1 MNAANAQSTL
11 KKKGKCAERSD
22 TVLYYDVQLL
32 NLLLKADNKTQAK
45 TIRGKKRAISQKIIT
60 FDIETTSFLID
71 KKTGERYDYLQDS
84 VWKDP
89 RLSDTQKD
97 NIVTRKM
104 KKCYKLS
111 IMYVWQICIEG
122 ECYHARTWEE
132 FDNFISLLKSFDCTW
147 IVWVHNLGFEWEYL
161 RNRFE
166 WSDCFF
172 TRKHSP
178 IYCITDNVIFRC
190 TYKMTN
196 LGLKDVGEK
205 YNLPHHKLDG
215 NKYNYNLIR
224 HNKTPLLSYEMEYIR
239 YDVLVLYE
247 YIALRRETEKGKNG
261 KPINIWNFPLT
272 ATGEPRASIK
282 GEIENE
288 HRQSELKKAI
298 KPGIMSDYE
307 EYLRMKQATK
317 GGYTHCNPWYHAV
330 AVFARPEKG
339 IHIYSRDKT
348 SFYPYIMLT
357 KEFPYAMRPC
367 EDSAIDKLIQRGDA
381 VIFHCTFKGL
391 RLKND
396 GFPYHSEHKG
406 VITGEKILDNGKL
419 IYADEVTDI
428 ITELDFE
435 TYEENYTWDDCIKFN
450 GIYGVKKRLPLPY
463 LLSILDWYVEKT
475 IYKGDDEKIVIY
487 QNSKGKINSIFG
499 VSCTDPCKL
508 TIYYIGGRWLD
519 DEELQ
524 EEAHRRDPENEPEFN
539 IKDYTE
545 EQLLQLI
552 ERYSDGANPYRT
564 ELCNL
569 YQWGLYVTAYA
580 RNIMVEHNCA
590 VGTENVLYN
599 DTDSTKYIT
608 WSEEDNR
615 RINEYFDT
623 YHRTVIIP
631 EIKAAIEYINN
642 KIANNSKWNKKHAP
656 VTMDDFA
663 PANAKGEKFTIG
675 LMDIEDEYISFKS
688 LGSKRYLYTE
698 WAKDKKTG
706 EKYIKIVPTV
716 AGISKAKM
724 REYLIQPVGER
735 AIYTREELQII
746 NDRFNPSVHVDMLH
760 SGKNTHTYHNEY
772 PEPVTLTDYTGQEMT
787 VDVGT
792 GVCITRQPFS
802 MSSINKY
809 AEFIAGKRFQ
819 IHDLQPTIDNFRYM
833 QKERARK

>member
-1 MNAANAQSTL
+1 MM
-11 KKKGKCAERSD
+11 
-22 TVLYYDVQLL
+22 YYDVELL
-32 NLLLKADNKTQAK
+32 KLLLKADNKTQSK
-45 TIRGKKRAISQKIIT
+45 TIRGKKRSISQKIIT

-71 KKTGERYDYLQDS
+71 KTTGQLYDYLHDE
-84 VWKDP
+84 VWADKNLSARKKDA
-89 RLSDTQKD
+89 
-97 NIVTRKM
+97 IVTKKM

-111 IMYVWQICIEG
+111 IMYVWQICVEG
-122 ECYHARTWEE
+122 ECYYARTWEE
-132 FDNFISLLKSFDCTW
+132 FDNFIALLKSFNCTW
-147 IVWVHNLGFEWEYL
+147 IVWVHNLGFEFEYI
-161 RNRFE
+161 RNRYE
-166 WSDCFF
+166 WTDAFF

-178 IYCITDNVIFRC
+178 IYTITDNIIFRC

-215 NKYNYNLIR
+215 NKYNYDLIR
-224 HNKTPLLSYEMEYIR
+224 HSGTELKPYEMEYIR

-247 YIALRRETEKGKNG
+247 YIAMRRGTEKCK
-261 KPINIWNFPLT
+261 NIWNFPLT

-282 GEIENE
+282 NEIDNE
-288 HRQSELKKAI
+288 HRSTELKKAI

-317 GGYTHCNPWYHAV
+317 GGYTHCNPWYHDI
-330 AVFARPEKG
+330 AVFAQPDKG

-357 KEFPYAMRPC
+357 QLFPYAMRPC
-367 EDSAIDKLIQRGDA
+367 EDDAIDKLIQRGDA
-381 VIFHCTFKGL
+381 VIFHATFKGL
-391 RLKND
+391 RLKDN

-406 VITGEKILDNGKL
+406 VITGEKILDNGKVV
-419 IYADEVTDI
+419 YADEVTDI
-428 ITELDFE
+428 MTELDFK
-435 TYEENYTWDDCIKFN
+435 TYEDNYTWEDCTKFN

-463 LLSILDWYVEKT
+463 LISILDWYVEKT

-519 DEELQ
+519 DEEIQ
-524 EEAHRRDPENEPEFN
+524 EEAHHRDPENVPEFN
-539 IKDYTE
+539 IKEYTE

-552 ERYSDGANPYRT
+552 DRYSDGGNPYRT

-580 RNIMVEHNCA
+580 RSILVRHNVA
-590 VGTENVLYN
+590 VGTGNVLYN

-608 WSEEDNR
+608 WSEEDNA
-615 RINEYFDT
+615 RINAYFDN
-623 YHRTVIIP
+623 YHNTVIIP
-631 EIKAAIEYINN
+631 EIQEAIEYINL
-642 KIANNSKWNKKHAP
+642 KIKNNSHWDKKHAP
-656 VTMDDFA
+656 VTFDDFS
-663 PANAKGEKFTIG
+663 PENAAGEKFTIG

-716 AGISKAKM
+716 AGISKNKM
-724 REYLIQPVGER
+724 REYLIEGIGDKK
-735 AIYTREELQII
+735 IYTREELQEI
-746 NDRFNPSVHVDMLH
+746 NDRFNPDVHVDMLH
-760 SGKNTHTYHNEY
+760 SGKNTHSYHGEY
-772 PEPVTLTDYTGQEMT
+772 YDPVTLTDYEGKEKT
-787 VDVGT
+787 VEVGT

-802 MSSINKY
+802 MSAINKY

-819 IHDLQPTIDNFRYM
+819 VHDLQPIIDNFRYM